1 MHSQLLE
8 PLASLVSRSNPSVL
22 QGGEAV
28 LWRVPHRA
36 HRVGLISTTMRGSEP
51 SSALGPSKVV
61 SESRLNIRLDAL
73 LQDVR
78 SQWQAWLRRRL
89 PALDTLHKD
98 IVQDAAGD
106 LVEYVSAQ
114 GRAELPDDEIRR
126 IGFTILRRRAADAT
140 RRWSSSAGRQ
150 VPLTEAFEPAMSGEP
165 GRAEEYRKLLRAVI
179 ELMGNLDQESRE
191 LLVRGEYPTK
201 GNPAP
206 LSGAHRQKL
215 SRLRHEL
222 RSKLVERYRLDVDN
236 ILKD

>member
-1 MHSQLLE
+1 
-8 PLASLVSRSNPSVL
+8 
-22 QGGEAV
+22 
-28 LWRVPHRA
+28 
-36 HRVGLISTTMRGSEP
+36 
-51 SSALGPSKVV
+51 V

-89 PALDTLHKD
+89 PALESLHKD

-106 LVEYVSAQ
+106 LVEYMSTRD
-114 GRAELPDDEIRR
+114 RADLPDEEVRR

-140 RRWSSSAGRQ
+140 RRWSSSASRQ
-150 VPLTEAFEPAMSGEP
+150 VSLTEAFEPAVSGEL

-179 ELMGNLDQESRE
+179 ELMGSLDQDSRE

-201 GNPAP
+201 GDPAP
-206 LSGAHRQKL
+206 LSGAQRQKL

-222 RSKLVERYRLDVDN
+222 RRKLAEQYRLEVDN

>member
-1 MHSQLLE
+1 M
-8 PLASLVSRSNPSVL
+8 SR
-22 QGGEAV
+22 
-28 LWRVPHRA
+28 
-36 HRVGLISTTMRGSEP
+36 SEP
-51 SSALGPSKVV
+51 SSALGPFKFV

-89 PALDTLHKD
+89 PALESLHKD

-106 LVEYVSAQ
+106 LVEYMSTRD
-114 GRAELPDDEIRR
+114 RADLPDEEVRR

-140 RRWSSSAGRQ
+140 RRWSSSASRQ
-150 VPLTEAFEPAMSGEP
+150 VSLTEAFEPAVSGEL

-179 ELMGNLDQESRE
+179 ELMGSLDQDSRE

-201 GNPAP
+201 GDPAP
-206 LSGAHRQKL
+206 LSGAQRQKL

-222 RSKLVERYRLDVDN
+222 RRKLAEQYRLEVDN